1 MSEPQMRDRTLDND
15 AKFSKSVA
23 IELIADRKFYV
34 EQLSSSGYASSDVI
48 LKGTREGN
56 TGLFNSR
63 SRLGPC
69 ATDIDVGFKKNEKRM
84 LGDCALE
91 T

>member
-1 MSEPQMRDRTLDND
+1 MLDRTLDND

-23 IELIADRKFYV
+23 IQLIADRNLDV

-48 LKGTREGN
+48 LKGRREGT

-63 SRLGPC
+63 SGLGPW
-69 ATDIDVGFKKNEKRM
+69 ATDMTLDSRKLTKRWR
-84 LGDCALE
+84 G
-91 T
+91 TVP